1 METNDYKKCI
11 RNAKKTAM
19 RDGYDQLIIL
29 DTSDNTYHFTRSYR
43 QELWE
48 NEVLVGKVWF
58 YWENQC
64 PKTKYRKLLKA

>member
-29 DTSDNTYHFTRSYR
+29 DTSDNTYHFTRSFGP
-43 QELWE
+43 
-48 NEVLVGKVWF
+48 NIVG
-58 YWENQC
+58 
-64 PKTKYRKLLKA
+64 T

>member
-29 DTSDNTYHFTRSYR
+29 DTSESSTIKKYLNTVKKF
-43 QELWE
+43 
-48 NEVLVGKVWF
+48 
-58 YWENQC
+58 
-64 PKTKYRKLLKA
+64 LKIK